1 METSV
6 NERIKKIIQVK
17 KMNKNSFSK
26 RIEVPPQTIQNIV
39 DGRQN
44 KPSFDVLEK
53 VISSFED
60 INAQWLLNGEGEML
74 KSEAPAEAPKEEA
87 KSNELY
93 TVYEKLRYFLIG
105 KGFWEG
111 DTKTVISELFGA
123 KRRVSKHA

>member
-6 NERIKKIIQVK
+6 NQRIKFLRDTLKMSQGELGTKIGVTQTSIQRLESAQINLTNKMVK
-17 KMNKNSFSK
+17 KFCD
-26 RIEVPPQTIQNIV
+26 TLNI
-39 DGRQN
+39 N
-44 KPSFDVLEK
+44 EK
-53 VISSFED
+53 
-60 INAQWLLNGEGEML
+60 WLLEGKGEAF
-74 KSEAPAEAPKEEA
+74 KAEAPKEEA

-93 TVYEKLRYFLIG
+93 TVYEKVKYFLIG